1 MRTSLTPLI
10 KRFGFGALTRRLPSQ
25 CAVCKTWPSA
35 QVCGDCVARFSPE
48 TLRCKVCAISLPPD
62 LSLGLATG
70 RDVCFDCIKL
80 PPPLDDTLVA
90 VDYAYPWSTLIT
102 QYKFAERPGWAP
114 FFAQLLL
121 KASGVQRVFDS
132 LEAGDLILPVPLSK
146 ERLQT
151 RGFNQAWELATQ
163 LAAQS
168 GSRAQLEYAVLLR
181 VKNTQPQTALKRQ
194 ARLENVKDAFQIDPL
209 RAHAIH
215 SRRVVLVDDVMTSG
229 ASLFAAAT
237 ALRAA
242 GAAHITA
249 IVLAR
254 TPQ

>member
-10 KRFGFGALTRRLPSQ
+10 SRVGFRALTQRLPSQ

-48 TLRCKVCAISLPPD
+48 TLRCKVCAISLPAD
-62 LSLGLATG
+62 LSLGLAAE

-80 PPPLDDTLVA
+80 PPPLDNTLVA
-90 VDYAYPWSTLIT
+90 VDYAYPWSALIT
-102 QYKFAERPGWAP
+102 QYKFADRPGWAR

-121 KASGVQRVFDS
+121 KARGVQRVFDS

-168 GSRAQLEYAVLLR
+168 GSRAQLEYALLLR
-181 VKNTQPQTALKRQ
+181 VKNTQPQTALKRE

-209 RAHAIH
+209 R
-215 SRRVVLVDDVMTSG
+215 SSVLKGKRVALVDDVMTSG
-229 ASLFAAAT
+229 ASLFAAAS

-242 GAAHITA
+242 GAAHITG
-249 IVLAR
+249 VVFAR